1 MDRLMRLLAPKG
13 WIGFVVRLVLLIG
26 FVAAANVMFARFF
39 DPFDDHS
46 AHAPSYYLSH
56 AIVVGGPFIAFFL
69 AITFYQVRLQ
79 RKLWQLSHKDGLT
92 GLNNR
97 RRFFTLME
105 RANTTGLAGVLL
117 MLDADRFKS
126 INDTHGHQAGDACL
140 KSIAH
145 TLQRSLRQNDIIGRI
160 GGEEFAVYLPGVG
173 METGRVIGER
183 LTKPIPFRTKGDT
196 CLSVTLSIGAA
207 AWQHDISIDALFGR
221 ADAALYHAKENGRSR
236 LEVWGPHLLTK
247 EAETS
252 DKLVSFG

>member
-13 WIGFVVRLVLLIG
+13 WIGFAVRLIVLVG
-26 FVAAANVMFARFF
+26 SVTAANIVFARFF
-39 DPFDDHS
+39 DPFGAYS
-46 AHAPSYYLSH
+46 AQAPTYYLYH
-56 AIVVGGPFIAFFL
+56 AIIVGGPFIAFFL
-69 AITFYQVRLQ
+69 AVAFYQVRLQ

-97 RRFFTLME
+97 RRFFALME
-105 RANTTGLAGVLL
+105 RANTTGQAGVLL

-126 INDTHGHQAGDACL
+126 INDTHGHQAGDICL

-183 LTKPIPFRTKGDT
+183 LTKPIPFRTKGDQ
-196 CLSVTLSIGAA
+196 CVSVTLSIGAA
-207 AWQHDISIDALFGR
+207 TWQHDISIDAVFAR
-221 ADAALYHAKENGRSR
+221 ADAALYHAKENGRGR
-236 LEVWGPHLLTK
+236 LEVWNPPLLTK
-247 EAETS
+247 EDETS